1 MKIKNEFILREVAG
15 FFLVVPL
22 GAKASFQGMMRLN
35 GTGKLLWE
43 CLKEGADEE
52 ALVAS
57 LCEAYEVNKETAE
70 KDVAELVS
78 HLRKIEVLED

>member
-43 CLKEGADEE
+43 RLKEGADEK
-52 ALVAS
+52 ALTAA
-57 LCEAYEVNKETAE
+57 LCEAYEVDEKTAE
-70 KDVAELVS
+70 SDVLDFLA
-78 HLRKIEVLED
+78 HLRKIDVLED

>member
-1 MKIKNEFILREVAG
+1 MKIKSDFILREVAG

-43 CLKEGADEE
+43 RLKDGADET
-52 ALVAS
+52 ALTSA
-57 LCEAYEVNKETAE
+57 LCDAYEVDEATA
-70 KDVAELVS
+70 KADVSEFLS
-78 HLRKIEVLED
+78 NLSKIGVLED

>member
-43 CLKEGADEE
+43 GLKDGKDEASLVALLCTSYEVDEE
-52 ALVAS
+52 
-57 LCEAYEVNKETAE
+57 TA
-70 KDVAELVS
+70 KRDVAEFIA
-78 HLRKIEVLED
+78 HLRKIDVLEN